1 MDRIEVWSHLPLSI
15 GFPIFTPMK
24 FAESIFDM
32 KVDLTKLVMATEDQA
47 LLAEIYAILLN
58 ANSNDGWYDR
68 LDDEDKEEI
77 RLGEQDF
84 EAGRI
89 SEQDEMMERIK
100 ACNGK

>member
-1 MDRIEVWSHLPLSI
+1 VDRIEVCWHLPLSI

-24 FAESIFDM
+24 FSESISDM

-100 ACNGK
+100 ACNRK

>member
-1 MDRIEVWSHLPLSI
+1 
-15 GFPIFTPMK
+15 
-24 FAESIFDM
+24 M